1 MLVLKVDNMLSE
13 KKIITDKSA
22 LFALT
27 EPVLHYVKA
36 ADNKD
41 EYLKVWVKE
50 PSWLEVDKAMNSL
63 MKINAKTQEMDIDLN
78 AMFRY
83 MVENFIVKTE
93 PTLSTID
100 ILRLTPYVGNQL
112 KEILPN
118 PLDTMSEDKEKN
130 EK

>member
-1 MLVLKVDNMLSE
+1 MLD
-13 KKIITDKSA
+13 KKIVTDKSV

-27 EPVLHYVKA
+27 EPTLHYVKVA
-36 ADNKD
+36 PESN
-41 EYLKVWVKE
+41 EYLKVWVKD

-63 MKINAKTQEMDIDLN
+63 MNIDTKTQSMDIDLN

-83 MVENFIVKTE
+83 MVENFVVKTE
-93 PTLSTID
+93 PNLSTLD

-118 PLDTMSEDKEKN
+118 PLDTGDDEEKN
-130 EK
+130 D

>member
-1 MLVLKVDNMLSE
+1 MLVLKVDKMLD
-13 KKIITDKSA
+13 KKIITDKSV

-27 EPVLHYVKA
+27 EPTLHYVKVA
-36 ADNKD
+36 PEKD
-41 EYLKVWVKE
+41 EYLKVWVKD

-63 MKINAKTQEMDIDLN
+63 MSIDAKTQSMDIDLN

-83 MVENFIVKTE
+83 MVENFVSKTE
-93 PTLSTID
+93 PSLSTVD

-118 PLDTMSEDKEKN
+118 PLDMGDDKEKN
-130 EK
+130 D

>member
-1 MLVLKVDNMLSE
+1 MLND
-13 KKIITDKSA
+13 KKIVSDKSV

-27 EPVLHYVKA
+27 EPMLHHIRVA
-36 ADNKD
+36 PESD

-50 PSWLEVDKAMNSL
+50 PTWLEVDKAMNS
-63 MKINAKTQEMDIDLN
+63 MMRIDTKRQDMDIDLN
-78 AMFRY
+78 AMFRF

-93 PTLSTID
+93 PHLSAID

-118 PLDTMSEDKEKN
+118 PLEVSSGDEEKN
-130 EK
+130 D

>member
-1 MLVLKVDNMLSE
+1 MLND
-13 KKIITDKSA
+13 KKIVSDKSA

-27 EPVLHYVKA
+27 EPTLHYVKVA
-36 ADNKD
+36 PESD
-41 EYLKVWVKE
+41 EYLKVFVKD
-50 PSWLEVDKAMNSL
+50 PTWLEVDRAMNSL
-63 MKINAKTQEMDIDLN
+63 MKINSKTQEMDIDLN
-78 AMFRY
+78 AMFKY

-118 PLDTMSEDKEKN
+118 PLEVSSGDEEKN
-130 EK
+130 D

>member
-1 MLVLKVDNMLSE
+1 MLSD
-13 KKIITDKSA
+13 KKIITDKSV

-27 EPVLHYVKA
+27 EPTLHYIKVAPEK
-36 ADNKD
+36 
-41 EYLKVWVKE
+41 EEFLKVWVKD

-63 MKINAKTQEMDIDLN
+63 MNIDAKKQTMDIDLN

-93 PTLSTID
+93 PNLSVID

-112 KEILPN
+112 KDILPN
-118 PLDTMSEDKEKN
+118 PLDSVSEDDEKN
-130 EK
+130 EQ

>member
-1 MLVLKVDNMLSE
+1 MLSD
-13 KKIITDKSA
+13 KKIITDKSV

-27 EPVLHYVKA
+27 EPTLHYIKVAPEK
-36 ADNKD
+36 
-41 EYLKVWVKE
+41 EEFLKVWVKD

-63 MKINAKTQEMDIDLN
+63 MNIDAKKQTMDIDLN

-83 MVENFIVKTE
+83 MVDNFIVKTE

-112 KEILPN
+112 KDILPN
-118 PLDTMSEDKEKN
+118 PLDSVSEDEEKN
-130 EK
+130 EQ

>member
-1 MLVLKVDNMLSE
+1 MLND
-13 KKIITDKSA
+13 KKIVKDKSA

-27 EPVLHYVKA
+27 EPTLHYIKVA
-36 ADNKD
+36 PESD
-41 EYLKVWVKE
+41 EYLKVFVKD
-50 PSWLEVDKAMNSL
+50 PTWLEVDKAMNSL
-63 MKINAKTQEMDIDLN
+63 MKIDAKNQDMQIDLN

-118 PLDTMSEDKEKN
+118 PLDTMSGDDQKN
-130 EK
+130 D

>member
-1 MLVLKVDNMLSE
+1 MLND
-13 KKIITDKSA
+13 KKIVTDKSV

-27 EPVLHYVKA
+27 EPTLHYVKVA
-36 ADNKD
+36 PEND

-50 PSWLEVDKAMNSL
+50 PTWLEVDKAMNSL
-63 MKINAKTQEMDIDLN
+63 MKIDAKSQSMDIDLN

-93 PTLSTID
+93 PHLSVID

-118 PLDTMSEDKEKN
+118 PLDSMSGDEEKN
-130 EK
+130 EE